1 MHQSVVV
8 DYFACN
14 IHISFSLFWGHLG
27 QLSLHKRAP
36 QNTRFW
42 ACFWG
47 TRFGGS
53 PQSLA
58 GHPQA
63 FYEGSQR
70 PLGLR
75 SCGGLV
81 WLYVASRL
89 LFAIISAHIGISLH
103 ISALVCIHQHQS
115 ALIGISL
122 HQPAKVLKITTVYF
136 NKHIYQ

>member
-1 MHQSVVV
+1 MLANFPSTNGYLTTL
-8 DYFACN
+8 DF
-14 IHISFSLFWGHLG
+14 GHVSG
-27 QLSLHKRAP
+27 VP
-36 QNTRFW
+36 V
-42 ACFWG
+42 
-47 TRFGGS
+47 FGGS

-103 ISALVCIHQHQS
+103 ISALVCIHQH
-115 ALIGISL
+115 
-122 HQPAKVLKITTVYF
+122 
-136 NKHIYQ
+136 